1 MKPPRNLKSSP
12 HLPIFLETFKYLKD
26 ILIFVVVR
34 PGIKI
39 SGASNLKS

>member
-1 MKPPRNLKSSP
+1 MKTPQNLKLSP
-12 HLPIFLETFKYLKD
+12 NFPIFLETFKYPKD

-39 SGASNLKS
+39 SSASNLKS

>member
-1 MKPPRNLKSSP
+1 MKTPQNLKLSL
-12 HLPIFLETFKYLKD
+12 HFPIFLETFKYPKD
-26 ILIFVVVR
+26 ILIFGKVR